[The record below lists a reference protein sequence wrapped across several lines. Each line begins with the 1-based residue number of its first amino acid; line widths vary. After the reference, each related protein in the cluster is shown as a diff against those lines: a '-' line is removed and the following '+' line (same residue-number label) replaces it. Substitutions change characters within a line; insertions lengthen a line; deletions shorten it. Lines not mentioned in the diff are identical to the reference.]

1 MRRSLTFIVSALVA
15 VALPVLSCRPH
26 AGGDQ
31 RYELKGKVVSV
42 DKQAA
47 TVTIAHEAIPG
58 YKEAMVTQFKLNAD
72 RLLHD
77 LAEGDRVHA
86 TLVVAGTRSW
96 LDNVVTTRES
106 IDSPNLSKSD
116 SGSRKPEAPGE
127 IDKKNLHHGVG
138 TVESIDLEH
147 ATVQLDHEDIKDMM
161 PAMNMPYAVKDKA
174 LLEAIVPGDK
184 VDFWL
189 ESTDAGLIIVEIKKR

>member
-1 MRRSLTFIVSALVA
+1 MRHSRTLMVCALVA
-15 VALPVLSCRPH
+15 VALPVIACRPH

-58 YKEAMVTQFKLNAD
+58 YKEAMVTQFKLNDD
-72 RLLHD
+72 RPLQD
-77 LAEGDRVHA
+77 LAQDDRVHA

-96 LDNVVTTRES
+96 LEDVVSTRDS
-106 IDSPNLSKSD
+106 IDSSNP
-116 SGSRKPEAPGE
+116 SRTHSEPRKVEAPGE
-127 IDKKNLHHGVG
+127 VEKKNLHHGVG
-138 TVESIDLEH
+138 TVESIDIEH
-147 ATVQLDHEDIKDMM
+147 ATVQIDHEEIKDVM
-161 PAMNMPYAVKDKA
+161 PAMSMPYAVKDKA
-174 LLEAIVPGDK
+174 LLEAVVLGNK

-189 ESTDAGLIIVEIKKR
+189 ESTDAGLVIVEIKKR

>member
-1 MRRSLTFIVSALVA
+1 MRHPRILIVCALVA
-15 VALPVLSCRPH
+15 VALPTVVCRPH

-42 DKQAA
+42 DKEAA

-58 YKEAMVTQFKLNAD
+58 YKEAMVTRFKLNDD
-72 RLLHD
+72 RPLQD
-77 LAEGDRVHA
+77 LAQGDRVHA

-96 LDNVVTTRES
+96 LDNVVSSRES
-106 IDSPNLSKSD
+106 TDSSNPSKPD
-116 SGSRKPEAPGE
+116 SEPSKVDAPGE
-127 IDKKNLHHGVG
+127 LDKKNLYHGVG
-138 TVESIDLEH
+138 AVESIDVEH
-147 ATVQLDHEDIKDMM
+147 ATVQIDHEDIKDVM
-161 PAMNMPYAVKDKA
+161 PAMSMPYIVKDKA